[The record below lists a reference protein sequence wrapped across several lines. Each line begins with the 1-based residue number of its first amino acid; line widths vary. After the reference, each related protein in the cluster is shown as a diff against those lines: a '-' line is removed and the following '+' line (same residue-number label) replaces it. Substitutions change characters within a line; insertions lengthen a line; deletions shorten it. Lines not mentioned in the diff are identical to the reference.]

1 MKCGI
6 FLIFPYILFATKSCV
21 DTALPNEI
29 NAFQTK
35 CLKIILNINREDHA
49 TKKHVHKLINTEPLM
64 NIVTKTQVSFLDHSI
79 RIINDFI
86 QQYFLYVAPHGDISR
101 GRQNTT
107 YKQYIAI
114 MPWQKKVLRDAAS
127 KHVVW
132 LCRKSRL
139 PLLCHWMRWS

>member
-6 FLIFPYILFATKSCV
+6 FLIFPYILFAIKSCV

-101 GRQNTT
+101 GRQNIT